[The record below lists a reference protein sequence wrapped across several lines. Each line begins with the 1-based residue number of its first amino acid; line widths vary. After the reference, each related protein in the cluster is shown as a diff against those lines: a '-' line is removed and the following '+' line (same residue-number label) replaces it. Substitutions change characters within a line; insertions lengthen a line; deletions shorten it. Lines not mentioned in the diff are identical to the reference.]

1 MLKSAYTE
9 LPVTKSLRSC
19 WNLTGRHL
27 DCLIMVIRSLSSINN
42 HHHHTI
48 LIFLIAIFLIL
59 ILIAAI
65 NLTTAVTMESIP
77 WTLETR
83 HRFWQ
88 QPILPKPH
96 IRKHH
101 ISRSQFGVNL
111 QDLNT
116 NSENAPP
123 SNIVIVS

>member
-27 DCLIMVIRSLSSINN
+27 DCLIMVIGSLSSIYN

-48 LIFLIAIFLIL
+48 LIFNCHIFLIL

-65 NLTTAVTMESIP
+65 NLTTAVTMESSP
-77 WTLETR
+77 CTLETR
-83 HRFWQ
+83 TRFWQ
-88 QPILPKPH
+88 QPTLSKPH
-96 IRKHH
+96 IRKHRH
-101 ISRSQFGVNL
+101 HHDASSHLTKSVWEYVNL

-116 NSENAPP
+116 N
-123 SNIVIVS
+123 